1 MDYFKER
8 RAYRNFKMYEKRV
21 SQAQNDLYRELL
33 DYANDQGVL
42 DKPFHLMNDALL
54 KLTGLNE
61 TTMFNARNKL
71 VQFGLIKY
79 EKGKRN
85 LDTPIYQIIKLYENW
100 GRTNNKSGDD
110 TGVTFVD
117 DTRATFV
124 DEPGITTGDDTGG
137 NLLTNTRQ
145 DITITQHN
153 KPEDGGDLPIQK
165 IAIYYQQNIGA
176 IKPLVMEDLRSY
188 LDDLKKQ
195 GTPEDEAVEIIK
207 FAIKIAVDNNK
218 LSWGYANA
226 VLKNWTS
233 SGLFTMANI
242 KAVREEHKAKMQIKT
257 SNYGRQPK
265 QEVAT
270 DYSKHQAK
278 AVDPAELAE
287 LQKQW
292 REFKKQGSAEP

>member
-1 MDYFKER
+1 
-8 RAYRNFKMYEKRV
+8 MYERRV

-33 DYANDQGVL
+33 DYANDKGVL

-79 EKGKRN
+79 EKGRRN
-85 LDTPIYQIIKLYENW
+85 LDTPVYQIIKLYEDW
-100 GRTNNKSGDD
+100 GRTDNKSGDD
-110 TGVTFVD
+110 TG
-117 DTRATFV
+117 ATFV
-124 DEPGITTGDDTGG
+124 DEPGVTTGDDTGG
-137 NLLTNTRQ
+137 NLLTNTKQ

-153 KPEDGGDLPIQK
+153 KPTDDADDLPIQK
-165 IAIYYQQNIGA
+165 VANYYQQNIGV
-176 IKPLVMEDLRSY
+176 IKPLVM
-188 LDDLKKQ
+188 DDFRDYFSQFKKAK
-195 GTPEDEAVEIIK
+195 TSDDEAVEIIEY
-207 FAIKIAVDNNK
+207 AIKIAVDNNK
-218 LSWGYANA
+218 LSWSYASA
-226 VLKNWTS
+226 VLKNWTN
-233 SGLFTMANI
+233 SGLFTIANI
-242 KAVREEHKAKMQIKT
+242 KAAREEHKAKMQIKT

-292 REFKKQGSAEP
+292 REFKKQGSTET